1 MTDEDGDFSL
11 LIDENPPRLL
21 LEDDDEIQLE
31 IVEPILEE
39 IIRKCVDKSEGLQH
53 FTELDEEETE
63 TEKDQNLIK
72 SIILSCVG
80 NAIQQAKKSGKS
92 LELLRNLYTILR
104 MSKIVKTRISSVFKT

>member
-11 LIDENPPRLL
+11 FIDENPPRLL

-39 IIRKCVDKSEGLQH
+39 IIRKCVEKSENKGVQQL
-53 FTELDEEETE
+53 TELDDEETE
-63 TEKDQNLIK
+63 TEKDENLIK

-80 NAIQQAKKSGKS
+80 NAIQQAKKSGKLLES
-92 LELLRNLYTILR
+92 LRSFCL
-104 MSKIVKTRISSVFKT
+104 K

>member
-1 MTDEDGDFSL
+1 MDEDGDFSL

-39 IIRKCVDKSEGLQH
+39 IIRKCVEKSENKGVQQL
-53 FTELDEEETE
+53 TELDDEETE
-63 TEKDQNLIK
+63 TEKDENLIK

-80 NAIQQAKKSGKS
+80 NAIQQAKKSGKL
-92 LELLRNLYTILR
+92 LELLRSFCL
-104 MSKIVKTRISSVFKT
+104 K